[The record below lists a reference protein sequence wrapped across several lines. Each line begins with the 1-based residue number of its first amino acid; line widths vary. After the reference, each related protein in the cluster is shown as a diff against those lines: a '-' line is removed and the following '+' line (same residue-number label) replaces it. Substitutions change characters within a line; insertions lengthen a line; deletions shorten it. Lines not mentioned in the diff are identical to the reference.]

1 MSKSSLSL
9 RPKCDQKG
17 HDTSSKEG
25 LKRVRNNLENF
36 THFFQN
42 ANCRYS
48 SAQQT
53 QSSSCKD
60 SRCTVP
66 QCLHSCRVPELE
78 SAVAEVS
85 QKLTEKHMLGKE
97 EVRSSLYLYFF

>member
-36 THFFQN
+36 THFFSECKLQVQLCP
-42 ANCRYS
+42 ADTEQFMQGFKVYGTS
-48 SAQQT
+48 MPSLM
-53 QSSSCKD
+53 QS
-60 SRCTVP
+60 P
-66 QCLHSCRVPELE
+66 
-78 SAVAEVS
+78 
-85 QKLTEKHMLGKE
+85 
-97 EVRSSLYLYFF
+97 